1 MFEDIDKILIDTET
15 IAGRVEELASEIV
28 REITPSLSKGESLM
42 IVPVL
47 TGSLVFVAD
56 LVRKMPQKVRI
67 DVVMVSSYPG
77 TATESSGAQIVGD
90 LPADL
95 SGRHVLIVDDI
106 FDTGRTIAVLR
117 EQLGALA
124 PASLQTCVLLR
135 KPDRVIV
142 DEQPEY
148 IGFDIPDEFVVGYGL
163 DFDGHYRNLP
173 YIGTL
178 HRHAIEGNESG
189 EEHSE

>member
-77 TATESSGAQIVGD
+77 TATESSGAQ
-90 LPADL
+90 
-95 SGRHVLIVDDI
+95 IVDDI